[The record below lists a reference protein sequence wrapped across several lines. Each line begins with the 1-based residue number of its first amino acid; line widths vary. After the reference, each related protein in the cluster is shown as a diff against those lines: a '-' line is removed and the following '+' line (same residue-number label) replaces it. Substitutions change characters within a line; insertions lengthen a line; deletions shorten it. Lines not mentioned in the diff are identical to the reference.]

1 MTVMPLIMDLA
12 GQGLFPYVNG
22 KKVVVTPTARMTNV
36 LRHQVRVHKR
46 PLMTGLI
53 ELQRLAGPDWA
64 TYEAHPAR
72 LKTFAEMMMIEE
84 MRQQGTCPDH
94 YTSETECERCGTV
107 PIFAGCPPKI
117 IGCPW
122 CFNRLKGL
130 PIPRAPH
137 YEEFDND

>member
-12 GQGLFPYVNG
+12 GQGVFPYVNG

-53 ELQRLAGPDWA
+53 ELQRRAGPDWA
-64 TYEAHPAR
+64 AFEAYPAR
-72 LKTFAEMMMIEE
+72 LKLFAEMVMISEI
-84 MRQQGTCPDH
+84 RQQGEIPDH
-94 YTSETECERCGTV
+94 YTSETECKHCGLV
-107 PIFAGCPPKI
+107 PIFEGCPPKI

-137 YEEFDND
+137 FEEYDNE